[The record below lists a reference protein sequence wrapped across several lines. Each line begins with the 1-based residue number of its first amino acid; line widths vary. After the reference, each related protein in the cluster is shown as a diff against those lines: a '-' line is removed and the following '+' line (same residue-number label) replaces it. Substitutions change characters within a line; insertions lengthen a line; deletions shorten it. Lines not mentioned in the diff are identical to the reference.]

1 MDTFTIVRPEHL
13 NHHGYLFGGQML
25 KWVDEDAW
33 LVAARDFPGCSLV
46 TRAMDRI
53 DFRHRIL
60 NGSILRLHILPH
72 RQGTTSITYRVEVFA
87 QEPGV
92 GFPGPGDRRPG
103 SPSEASP
110 GTGVQ
115 ERAERLVFS
124 NHVTFVCVDEQGNK
138 RTLPRRDR
146 LPSQC

>member
-46 TRAMDRI
+46 TRAMDQV

-60 NGSILRLHILPH
+60 NGSILRIHILPH
-72 RQGTTSITYRVEVFA
+72 KQGNTSITYRVEVYA
-87 QEPGV
+87 QS
-92 GFPGPGDRRPG
+92 PGDG
-103 SPSEASP
+103 SEVVSEK
-110 GTGVQ
+110 
-115 ERAERLVFS
+115 LVFS
-124 NHVTFVCVDEQGNK
+124 NHVTFVCVDERGNK
-138 RTLPRRDR
+138 RQLPRRDR

>member
-33 LVAARDFPGCSLV
+33 LVAARDFPGYSLV
-46 TRAMDRI
+46 TRAMDQI

-60 NGSILRLHILPH
+60 NGSILRLHILPF
-72 RQGTTSITYRVEVFA
+72 RQGTTSITYRVEVYA
-87 QEPGV
+87 QEPCAEAGET
-92 GFPGPGDRRPG
+92 GPLHGAPRAV
-103 SPSEASP
+103 SPEAGLAEKSEK
-110 GTGVQ
+110 
-115 ERAERLVFS
+115 LVFS
-124 NHVTFVCVDEQGNK
+124 NHVTFVCVDERGNK
-138 RTLPRRDR
+138 RALPRRER